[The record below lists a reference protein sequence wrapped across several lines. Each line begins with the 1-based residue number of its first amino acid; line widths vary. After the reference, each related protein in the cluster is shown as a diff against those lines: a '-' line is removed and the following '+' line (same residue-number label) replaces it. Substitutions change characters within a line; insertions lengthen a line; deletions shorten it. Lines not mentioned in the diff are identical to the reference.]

1 MYIVNKINE
10 GNRGKKYVMSKE
22 KNYEKLLADYVVL
35 RQSEENQIFADG
47 VHLAHQLMQECYR

>member
-22 KNYEKLLADYVVL
+22 KNYEKEIAV
-35 RQSEENQIFADG
+35 NMFG
-47 VHLAHQLMQECYR
+47 VHIVRGPVSLRESRCTGISF